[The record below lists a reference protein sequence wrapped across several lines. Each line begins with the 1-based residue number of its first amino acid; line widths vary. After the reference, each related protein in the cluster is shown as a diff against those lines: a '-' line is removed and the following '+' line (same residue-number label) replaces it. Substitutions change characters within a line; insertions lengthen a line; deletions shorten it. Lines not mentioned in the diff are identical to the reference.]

1 LTVRRTLALL
11 TVLAVGLTL
20 VAPSSAISP
29 RRHVETLIIAIVGP
43 GDVLS
48 VQWLSEKTIKRL
60 KPGRYYI
67 LVQDRSNVRNFHLRG
82 PGINRASPVQR
93 VHAFAWHV
101 VLRKGV
107 YKFWSDP
114 QKRTMHG
121 QFRVA

>member
-1 LTVRRTLALL
+1 MRRLLACAAALALA
-11 TVLAVGLTL
+11 VALA
-20 VAPSSAISP
+20 APSAP
-29 RRHVETLIIAIVGP
+29 AARRPVETLIIAIVGP

-48 VQWLSEKTIKRL
+48 VQWLSEKTVTRL

-67 LVQDRSNVRNFHLRG
+67 LVQDRSNARNFHLKG
-82 PGINRASPVQR
+82 PGVNRASPVKR

-107 YKFWSDP
+107 YRFWSDP

-121 QFRVA
+121 QFRVV